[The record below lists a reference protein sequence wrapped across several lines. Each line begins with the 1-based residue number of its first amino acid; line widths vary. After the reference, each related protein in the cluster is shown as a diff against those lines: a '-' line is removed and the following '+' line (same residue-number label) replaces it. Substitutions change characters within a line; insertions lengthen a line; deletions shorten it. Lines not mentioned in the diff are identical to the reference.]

1 MSFRFRVAA
10 LSALA
15 AAVAVAAVSV
25 VTYLL
30 VRGELRARVD
40 EELVHDANE
49 TFKFPIVA
57 SSGGQHLKSGGPS
70 TDRGHVG
77 VQTVGDG
84 TAPPAVSEKPKLFL
98 PSGPLG
104 GKSVYAQ
111 LVNSNGQITL
121 PHGPSHGSRQCQ
133 RSGEGCSR

>member
-25 VTYLL
+25 VTYVL
-30 VRGELRARVD
+30 VRGELRDRVD
-40 EELVHDANE
+40 EELVHDATE

-57 SSGGQHLKSGGPS
+57 SSGGQHLQSGGPS

-84 TAPPAVSEKPKLFL
+84 TAAGGLRKAEAVPSQRPARRQERLRPAGLRQR
-98 PSGPLG
+98 PD
-104 GKSVYAQ
+104 Q
-111 LVNSNGQITL
+111 LSQRAAHR
-121 PHGPSHGSRQCQ
+121 PRQRQ
-133 RSGEGCSR
+133 GRP